1 MKNYMVTHTFKSKD
15 AKASLQQIQNAAV
28 NQENIFEVLM
38 EACKHCSLGQI
49 TNALFEVGGQ
59 YRRNM

>member
-1 MKNYMVTHTFKSKD
+1 MKINLKMPKLHCNEFK
-15 AKASLQQIQNAAV
+15 NAAI

-49 TNALFEVGGQ
+49 TNALFEV
-59 YRRNM
+59 